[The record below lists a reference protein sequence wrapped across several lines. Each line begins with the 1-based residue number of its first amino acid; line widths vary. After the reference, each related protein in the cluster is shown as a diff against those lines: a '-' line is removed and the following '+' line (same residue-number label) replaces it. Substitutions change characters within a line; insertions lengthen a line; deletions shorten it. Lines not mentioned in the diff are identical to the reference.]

1 MYNESE
7 LAREAKALIKRHL
20 KLNDGAAQGHVDVMS
35 DGDLADIV
43 AANDYPLADR
53 PEVIRSVLA
62 RPVLSPGWNA
72 EDEAA
77 YELEPPAAAAN
88 LVTPP
93 DPEPSAAAAQSD
105 APAVTPEEAS
115 PPAEADEPIVEEA
128 DDLDGTVVV
137 D

>member
-20 KLNDGAAQGHVDVMS
+20 KLNDGAAQGHVDVLS

-53 PEVIRSVLA
+53 PQVIQCVLTRA
-62 RPVLSPGWNA
+62 T
-72 EDEAA
+72 
-77 YELEPPAAAAN
+77 PPLN

-93 DPEPSAAAAQSD
+93 DPEPSADAAQSD